1 MGRLEYTLKLWYIY
15 NGDGDMK
22 KNGFTLTEILVVLAL
37 IGLLLVI
44 VVPRISNSLNKGTD
58 KAMKVQERELED
70 AGLMFLEDMCKNPI
84 DKGKCPITIKYN
96 NTTNTYSG
104 YVLLNTLVSEKYID
118 KIKLDKQ
125 ACNGCVRYTDN
136 EVKAYI
142 KCGSTYITEGYNN
155 CQS

>member
-1 MGRLEYTLKLWYIY
+1 
-15 NGDGDMK
+15 MK

-44 VVPRISNSLNKGTD
+44 VVPRIGNSLNKGTE
-58 KAMKVQERELED
+58 KAMKVQEGELKD
-70 AGLMFLEDMCKNPI
+70 AGLMFLEDMCKNPTKE
-84 DKGKCPITIKYN
+84 DKGKCPATIKYN

-118 KIKLDKQ
+118 EIKLDKQ
-125 ACNGCVRYTDN
+125 ACNACVKYSNN
-136 EVKAYI
+136 EAKAYI
-142 KCGSTYITEGYNN
+142 KCGTAYTTEGYNN

>member
-44 VVPRISNSLNKGTD
+44 VVPRIGNSLNKGTE
-58 KAMKVQERELED
+58 KAMKVQEGELKD

-84 DKGKCPITIKYN
+84 DKEKCPATIKYN

-118 KIKLDKQ
+118 EIKLDKQ
-125 ACNGCVRYTDN
+125 ACNACVKYSNN
-136 EVKAYI
+136 EAKAYI
-142 KCGSTYITEGYNN
+142 KCGTAYTTEGYNN

>member
-1 MGRLEYTLKLWYIY
+1 MGRLEYALKLWYIY

-22 KNGFTLTEILVVLAL
+22 KNGFTLTEILVFLAL
-37 IGLLLVI
+37 IGLLLV
-44 VVPRISNSLNKGTD
+44 
-58 KAMKVQERELED
+58 KVQEGELED

-125 ACNGCVRYTDN
+125 ACNACVRYTNN

>member
-1 MGRLEYTLKLWYIY
+1 
-15 NGDGDMK
+15 MK

-58 KAMKVQERELED
+58 KAMKVQEGELED
-70 AGLMFLEDMCKNPI
+70 TGLMFLEDMCKNPI

-118 KIKLDKQ
+118 EIKLDKQ
-125 ACNGCVRYTDN
+125 ACNACVRYTDN
-136 EVKAYI
+136 EAKAYI

>member
-1 MGRLEYTLKLWYIY
+1 
-15 NGDGDMK
+15 MK

-44 VVPRISNSLNKGTD
+44 VVPRIGNSLNKGTE
-58 KAMKVQERELED
+58 KAMKVQEGELKD
-70 AGLMFLEDMCKNPI
+70 AGLMFLEDMCKNPTKE
-84 DKGKCPITIKYN
+84 DKGKCPATIKYN

-118 KIKLDKQ
+118 EIKLDKQ
-125 ACNGCVRYTDN
+125 ACNACVRYSNN
-136 EVKAYI
+136 EAKAYI
-142 KCGSTYITEGYNN
+142 KCGTAYTTEGYNN

>member
-1 MGRLEYTLKLWYIY
+1 MGRLEYALKLWYIY

-44 VVPRISNSLNKGTD
+44 VVPRIGNSLNKGTE
-58 KAMKVQERELED
+58 KAMKVQEGELKD

-84 DKGKCPITIKYN
+84 EKGKCPATIKYN

-104 YVLLNTLVSEKYID
+104 YVLLNTLLSEKYID
-118 KIKLDKQ
+118 EIKLDKQ
-125 ACNGCVRYTDN
+125 ACNACVKYSNN
-136 EVKAYI
+136 EAKAYI
-142 KCGSTYITEGYNN
+142 KCGTAYTTEGYNN

>member
-1 MGRLEYTLKLWYIY
+1 
-15 NGDGDMK
+15 
-22 KNGFTLTEILVVLAL
+22 
-37 IGLLLVI
+37 
-44 VVPRISNSLNKGTD
+44 
-58 KAMKVQERELED
+58 MKVQEGELED

-125 ACNGCVRYTDN
+125 ACNACVRYTDN
-136 EVKAYI
+136 EAKAYI